1 MMKKMLLVLFFLIFT
16 ATIVIG
22 CGSTGVGQA
31 ENRVE
36 AKYFIEEDGTKDYL
50 DETNKDVGDILEL
63 IEAYEK
69 VENEYDYKTADKT
82 RRYPYVTENFKEIK
96 ETGRWEEDIKC
107 GEICM
112 EWCDYN
118 IEYIKFNKSLT
129 EAEVEYFTCFKVL
142 ECGCME
148 ESGFKDGATY
158 LAPVYI
164 LAKKVDGDWKVD
176 DYTFTSKNAERVD

>member
-1 MMKKMLLVLFFLIFT
+1 MKKVLVLLFFLIFT

-22 CGSTGVGQA
+22 CGSNRIGQA

-36 AKYFIEEDGTKDYL
+36 AKYFIEEDGTEDYL
-50 DETNKDVGDILEL
+50 DETNKDVVEVLDL

-82 RRYPYVTENFKEIK
+82 LRYPYVTDNFKEIK
-96 ETGRWEEDIKC
+96 ETGRWEQDIKE
-107 GEICM
+107 GKICM
-112 EWCDYN
+112 EWCDFN
-118 IEYIKFNKSLT
+118 IDYIKFNKTLT
-129 EAEVEYFTCFKVL
+129 EAEAEYFTCFKVL

-158 LAPVYI
+158 LARIWIQV
-164 LAKKVDGDWKVD
+164 KKVDGQWKVD
-176 DYTFTSKNAERVD
+176 DYSFSSKNAERID